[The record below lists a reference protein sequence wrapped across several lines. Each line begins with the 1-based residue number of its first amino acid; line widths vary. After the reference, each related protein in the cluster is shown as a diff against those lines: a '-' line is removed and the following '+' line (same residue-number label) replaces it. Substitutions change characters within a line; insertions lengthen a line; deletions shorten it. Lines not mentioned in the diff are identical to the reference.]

1 MKQDTIIRH
10 AKQDVVKTALMCGNV
25 ALVGPAGS
33 GKTTMASKIAEEMGL
48 DFYFTGAVLSE
59 HKLVGFIDA
68 RGKVVRTPFRD
79 AFENG
84 GLFLFDEV
92 DASAPTAVL
101 ALNAA
106 LSNGKMDFPD
116 ACVDAHADFKV
127 IAASNTF
134 WTGADRTYV
143 GRNQL
148 DGATL
153 DRFIM
158 IGIDYDEE
166 MERKLAGNDE
176 WTDFVQKVRAAVK
189 DMEIRHVVSPRAAIM
204 GAKLLEEGMS
214 LSEVKEIVLW
224 KGLPS
229 ESVEKIEHAIDPEV
243 QAEAERKRREEEDE
257 ARRRQEMDDQI
268 PFELRRMIGHAP
280 PELVQKLMRDLD
292 RELRNMMRP
301 NPMPRPDNLR
311 PEDWEIRHEFIPGRP
326 DTVWPID
333 AGQEKPFKRKR
344 RK

>member
-1 MKQDTIIRH
+1 MKKDTPIRH

-33 GKTTMASKIAEEMGL
+33 GKTTMASNIADELGL

-84 GLFLFDEV
+84 GVFLFDEV
-92 DASAPTAVL
+92 DASAPAAVL

-116 ACVDAHADFKV
+116 ACIDAHENFKV

-176 WTDFVQKVRAAVK
+176 WTDFVQKVRTAVK
-189 DMEIRHVVSPRAAIM
+189 DMEIRHVVSPRAAIL
-204 GAKLLEEGMS
+204 GAKLLDQGMS
-214 LSEVKEIVLW
+214 LDEVKTVVVW
-224 KGLPS
+224 KGLPA
-229 ESVEKIEHAIDPEV
+229 ETIQKIEHAIDPEA
-243 QAEAERKRREEEDE
+243 QAQAERKRREEEQ
-257 ARRRQEMDDQI
+257 RRRYDDEI
-268 PFELRRMIGHAP
+268 PFDLGRLKDRAP
-280 PELVQKLMRDLD
+280 PGFIEGRMREME
-292 RELRNMMRP
+292 REIMKRFGARMEQERPIMRYT
-301 NPMPRPDNLR
+301 
-311 PEDWEIRHEFIPGRP
+311 PEDGPYPFDEGK
-326 DTVWPID
+326 
-333 AGQEKPFKRKR
+333 QKPFKRKR
-344 RK
+344 

>member
-1 MKQDTIIRH
+1 
-10 AKQDVVKTALMCGNV
+10 
-25 ALVGPAGS
+25 
-33 GKTTMASKIAEEMGL
+33 
-48 DFYFTGAVLSE
+48 
-59 HKLVGFIDA
+59 
-68 RGKVVRTPFRD
+68 D

-92 DASAPTAVL
+92 DASAPAAVL

-176 WTDFVQKVRAAVK
+176 WTDFVQRVRAAVK

-204 GAKLLEEGMS
+204 GAKLLEEGMD
-214 LSEVKEIVLW
+214 LDEVKAIVLW
-224 KGLPS
+224 KGLPK
-229 ESVEKIEHAIDPEV
+229 ETINKLERAIDPEI
-243 QAEAERKRREEEDE
+243 QAAEERQRRESEE
-257 ARRRQEMDDQI
+257 RRRREAYDDEI
-268 PFELRRMIGHAP
+268 PFELRRMMKDAP
-280 PELVQKLMRDLD
+280 TELSAELIRKMQ
-292 RELRNMMRP
+292 REMEERM
-301 NPMPRPDNLR
+301 
-311 PEDWEIRHEFIPGRP
+311 FIPKNELG
-326 DTVWPID
+326 DSPID
-333 AGQEKPFKRKR
+333 RNLTRPWPYDLGKEKPFKRR
-344 RK
+344 R